1 MCPQLDDACGRK
13 KFVFSLY
20 SNFNDYLLNLSFSV
34 TTMTY
39 YLLTSF
45 EHLAS
50 TEKPGMLKLKVRC
63 IINFSRGPG
72 SAVGQKAKNS
82 V

>member
-20 SNFNDYLLNLSFSV
+20 FNFNDYLLNLSFSV
-34 TTMTY
+34 TTMRY

>member
-1 MCPQLDDACGRK
+1 MR
-13 KFVFSLY
+13 
-20 SNFNDYLLNLSFSV
+20 
-34 TTMTY
+34 Y

-45 EHLAS
+45 DHLAS

-63 IINFSRGPG
+63 IVNFSRGPG

-82 V
+82 VKQQKRSASENIAKPSGVLGRFASLAFFFRL